1 MNLLQRIRQAWDWTS
16 VRVSQLGGPP
26 AMLTKSIPYIWNY
39 VKDQPVWHMIGYLFY
54 ARDGFERNSL
64 IYSAIMYKVRA
75 LTKAP
80 LKVYVGDEEH
90 PKPAPRTHPLVK
102 LVRRPNEYQSWMEFE
117 GLLTVY
123 LNLAGNSYI
132 YIDRAKPGAVPKA
145 LYPLRPD
152 RVFFIPGERQV
163 PGGSGTE
170 SYIRGYLYVPLGLT
184 RENGIPFLADE
195 IIHVKLPSASDDYE
209 GMGYGGS
216 PMQPLAQSG
225 DVDNEFT
232 RYLKLLVE
240 RGVIP
245 PGILKYNI
253 PIDESQVKVVRA
265 RWRERYGGVDNW
277 MDPAILDNGAD
288 YKQLSMNFKDMGF
301 ETIDERTE
309 ARILGPFGVP
319 AILLDTRISMKSSTY
334 ANKAEARK
342 AFWEDTM
349 TYELG
354 LFDEEYSH
362 YLNVEGAW
370 IQRDYSRVPA
380 LQKNIA
386 ELITSSKTLWE
397 MGVPV
402 NTALKIVG
410 MRVEAIPDGDIA
422 YVPGMMVRVGAQPQA
437 ADARKLQPPVI
448 TIKALDNDDYCILA
462 YLPENKLIQSVQ
474 DTLRGSLIAD
484 GVNWQKPNTYH
495 LTLAIASGTPEQI
508 AAVKLDGY
516 IQPLVVDG
524 VDQFDTPDGYA
535 IHLRVRRSG
544 DLVQYQAGLV
554 AAMQVA
560 GLTISPHSLTWQP
573 HITLAYSPAPI
584 APFALSPLVIAA
596 QEVTISD
603 SAHTPLNQMRLKGL
617 PAPSAKATWTD
628 AEKIKLAEGV
638 NAIADDWFERYGAAA
653 NEAFEKDRR
662 AIQALVQTAQEK
674 ALQRKATIDWLS
686 LSPDITAY
694 LTGSAPTG
702 WRHTFVPVF
711 AGLVRDTGDYWSLEL
726 GKQWNVR
733 NLLAEEWFANYTLTF
748 ATPINQ
754 TTNSAIQGILAQ
766 AQKEGWSID
775 TMSDNLDQVFRQWMK
790 GDLSAE
796 DMAWLKDRLP
806 PYRREL
812 IARTETTRLQGAGSH
827 QLYKSWDIKKKEW
840 LSTGDDRTR
849 PSHVAC
855 NHQVRPIDEPF
866 DVGGFKMMHPGD
878 MSLGAPVSEIADCRC
893 CELPGL
899 D

>member
-1 MNLLQRIRQAWDWTS
+1 MNLLQRVRQTWS
-16 VRVSQLGGPP
+16 QVSQRVSLRSDPP
-26 AMLTKSIPYIWNY
+26 AFLTKTIPYIWNY

-64 IYSAIMYKVRA
+64 IYAAIMYKVRA

-80 LKVYVGDEEH
+80 LKVYIGDESA
-90 PKPAPRTHPLVK
+90 PKLAPPTHPLVK
-102 LVRRPNEYQSWMEFE
+102 LVRRPNEGMSWMEFE

-123 LNLAGNSYI
+123 LNLAGNAYI
-132 YIDRAKPGAVPKA
+132 YIDREKPGAVPKA

-152 RVFFIPGERQV
+152 RVYFIPGERKA
-163 PGGSGTE
+163 PGGGTE
-170 SYIRGYLYVPLGLT
+170 SYIKGYLYVPLGLT
-184 RENGIPFLADE
+184 KENGVPFLADE
-195 IIHVKLPSASDDYE
+195 IIHVKLPSATDDYE
-209 GMGYGGS
+209 GFGYGSS

-245 PGILKYNI
+245 PGILKYNMPLDATQI
-253 PIDESQVKVVRA
+253 PVIRA

-277 MDPAILDNGAD
+277 LDPAILDNGAD
-288 YKQLSMNFKDMGF
+288 YKQLAMNFKDMGF
-301 ETIDERTE
+301 DAIDERTE
-309 ARILGPFGVP
+309 ARILAPLGVP
-319 AILLDTRISMKSSTY
+319 AILLDTRASLKSSTY
-334 ANKAEARK
+334 NNKAEARK

-354 LFDEEYSH
+354 LFDVEYSH
-362 YLNVEGAW
+362 YLDGEGAW

-410 MRVEAIPDGDIA
+410 LRVEDIPEGDLA
-422 YVPGMMVRVGAQPQA
+422 YVPAAMVRVGAAPLTAESA
-437 ADARKLQPPVI
+437 AKQLPPVI
-448 TIKALDNDDYCILA
+448 TVSVPAL
-462 YLPENKLIQSVQ
+462 
-474 DTLRGSLIAD
+474 
-484 GVNWQKPNTYH
+484 
-495 LTLAIASGTPEQI
+495 
-508 AAVKLDGY
+508 
-516 IQPLVVDG
+516 
-524 VDQFDTPDGYA
+524 
-535 IHLRVRRSG
+535 
-544 DLVQYQAGLV
+544 
-554 AAMQVA
+554 
-560 GLTISPHSLTWQP
+560 
-573 HITLAYSPAPI
+573 
-584 APFALSPLVIAA
+584 
-596 QEVTISD
+596 
-603 SAHTPLNQMRLKGL
+603 
-617 PAPSAKATWTD
+617 SAKATWTD

-638 NAIADDWFERYGAAA
+638 NAIADDWFERFGDAA

-662 AIQALVQTAQEK
+662 ALQAILKTAQEK

-686 LSPDITAY
+686 LSPDITSY
-694 LTGSAPTG
+694 LTGASPDG
-702 WRHTFVPVF
+702 WRNTFVPVF

-733 NLLAEEWFANYTLTF
+733 NLLAEDWFSNYTLTF
-748 ATPINQ
+748 SQPINQ
-754 TTNSAIQGILAQ
+754 TTSDALQGLLAQ
-766 AQKEGWSID
+766 AQAEGWSID
-775 TMSDNLDQVFRQWMK
+775 TMSKNMDQVFRQWMK
-790 GDLSAE
+790 GDLTDE
-796 DMAWLKDRLP
+796 DFVWLSERMP

-827 QLYKSWDIKKKEW
+827 RLYKAWDIKKKEW
-840 LSTGDDRTR
+840 LSTSDGRTR

-855 NHQVRPIDEPF
+855 NRQVRDIDEPF
-866 DVGGFKMMHPGD
+866 DVGGYKMMHPGD

>member
-1 MNLLQRIRQAWDWTS
+1 MNLFQRIRQAWDWTS
-16 VRVSQLGGPP
+16 GRVSQLGGPP

-80 LKVYVGDEEH
+80 LKVYVGSEDA
-90 PKPAPRTHPLVK
+90 PKPAPPTHPLVK

-123 LNLAGNSYI
+123 LNLAGNAYI
-132 YIDRAKPGAVPKA
+132 YIDRSKPGAVPKA

-163 PGGSGTE
+163 PGGSVTE

-184 RENGIPFLADE
+184 KENGVPFLADE
-195 IIHVKLPSASDDYE
+195 IIHVKLPSATDDYE

-245 PGILKYNI
+245 PGILKYNM
-253 PIDESQVKVVRA
+253 PIDPTQVPVIRA

-288 YKQLSMNFKDMGF
+288 YKQLAMNFKDMGF

-354 LFDEEYSH
+354 LFDVEYEH

-437 ADARKLQPPVI
+437 ADARK
-448 TIKALDNDDYCILA
+448 
-462 YLPENKLIQSVQ
+462 E
-474 DTLRGSLIAD
+474 
-484 GVNWQKPNTYH
+484 
-495 LTLAIASGTPEQI
+495 
-508 AAVKLDGY
+508 
-516 IQPLVVDG
+516 
-524 VDQFDTPDGYA
+524 
-535 IHLRVRRSG
+535 
-544 DLVQYQAGLV
+544 
-554 AAMQVA
+554 
-560 GLTISPHSLTWQP
+560 
-573 HITLAYSPAPI
+573 
-584 APFALSPLVIAA
+584 
-596 QEVTISD
+596 
-603 SAHTPLNQMRLKGL
+603 GL
-617 PAPSAKATWTD
+617 PVVTLPALSAKATWTD

-662 AIQALVQTAQEK
+662 AIQALVKTAQEK
-674 ALQRKATIDWLS
+674 AVQRKATIDWLS

-694 LTGSAPTG
+694 LTGSSPTG

-733 NLLAEEWFANYTLTF
+733 NLLAEDWFANYTLTF

-754 TTNSAIQGILAQ
+754 TTNNALQGILAQ
-766 AQKEGWSID
+766 AQQEGWGIN
-775 TMSDNLDQVFRQWMK
+775 TMSDNLDLTFGQWMK
-790 GDLSAE
+790 GDVSPE
-796 DMAWLKDRLP
+796 EFAWLADRLP

-827 QLYKSWDIKKKEW
+827 QLYKSWDIQKKEW
-840 LSTGDDRTR
+840 LSTSDDRTR